1 MEAVV
6 KTPARILIGILL
18 STLLINFSIP
28 SAVGAVDDLNFSCG
42 PGVTYT
48 VLMPVGLLEDG
59 KACVGDVVIDSRVT
73 VILKNAFSP
82 NFGMTSISIP
92 NSVKKIEDMAFAGAI
107 KLKSITIGSSVEEI
121 GAFAFTM
128 TALRSITFPPSV
140 KKIGISPFA
149 DIVTLESVS
158 IPDDISYNDRS
169 FTDGKANDILNLFD
183 HRNYFLNRIEY
194 CGKLPIYYR
203 NSSYENILLPLSP
216 VCPPERK
223 AVIEAKAAAE
233 LKAKQEAEAKAAAE
247 LKAKQEAEAK
257 AAAEL
262 KAKQEAEAKAAGE
275 KIISDAKAE
284 AARILAAAK
293 ASAAKKKI
301 TITCI
306 KGKLIKKVTAV
317 KPLCPKGYKK
327 K

>member
-1 MEAVV
+1 M
-6 KTPARILIGILL
+6 KTPARILLGILI

-28 SAVGAVDDLNFSCG
+28 SAVGAVDELKISCG

-48 VLMPVGLLEDG
+48 VLMPVGLLENG
-59 KACVGDVVIDSRVT
+59 KSCVGDVVIDSRVT
-73 VILKNAFSP
+73 VILEDAFSP

-140 KKIGISPFA
+140 KKIGISPLA

-158 IPDDISYNDRS
+158 IPDDISYNGRS

-223 AVIEAKAAAE
+223 AVIDAKAAAAELKAKQEADAKAAAE
-233 LKAKQEAEAKAAAE
+233 LKAKQEADAKAAADKAAAE
-247 LKAKQEAEAK
+247 LKAKQAAAAK
-257 AAAEL
+257 AAA
-262 KAKQEAEAKAAGE
+262 
-275 KIISDAKAE
+275 
-284 AARILAAAK
+284 
-293 ASAAKKKI
+293 AKKK
-301 TITCI
+301 TITCV
-306 KGKLIKKVTAV
+306 KGKLSKKVTAA
-317 KPLCPKGYKK
+317 KPVCPSGYKK
-327 K
+327 N